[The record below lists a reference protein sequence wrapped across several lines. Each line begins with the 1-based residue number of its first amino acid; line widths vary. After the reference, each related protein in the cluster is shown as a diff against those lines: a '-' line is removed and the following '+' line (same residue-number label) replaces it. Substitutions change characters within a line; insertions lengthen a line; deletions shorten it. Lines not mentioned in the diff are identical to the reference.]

1 MAQADGVVAN
11 GSGASVRAD
20 INNQLAAV
28 FTTHSGA
35 TAPATTYA
43 YQFWAD
49 TTASKLKIRNS
60 ANSDWVVLRDLD
72 GGFDAADGTASAP
85 GIKFAS
91 DPDTGIIRPT
101 DNAIAFVTNAVER
114 FRLGLTSDTS
124 PQQAFMWNTT
134 KLPVTNQEA
143 DAGFVIDTSGKC
155 LIGQHNRNPFTINR
169 TGNDGNLTSYMQ
181 DGVQEGSM
189 NVSGTTVFLSGAHLS
204 RWSQLENGAERI
216 QILRGSVM
224 SNLNQMCVWGDENN
238 EQLNRTKVSDVEGDA
253 NVAGVFDTWDDD
265 DTVYTKDFYIAM
277 TGDNIIRIAQ
287 GTTVERGDLLMSA
300 GDGTAKPQGD
310 DIVRSK
316 TVAKVT
322 STEVALTH
330 PDGSYCVPCVL
341 MAC

>member
-143 DAGFVIDTSGKC
+143 DAGFVMSQITRDQQGRLTIGGQSAAELADAYGTPLYVYSGE
-155 LIGQHNRNPFTINR
+155 GFVSHFMR
-169 TGNDGNLTSYMQ
+169 TES
-181 DGVQEGSM
+181 
-189 NVSGTTVFLSGAHLS
+189 F
-204 RWSQLENGAERI
+204 
-216 QILRGSVM
+216 
-224 SNLNQMCVWGDENN
+224 
-238 EQLNRTKVSDVEGDA
+238 
-253 NVAGVFDTWDDD
+253 
-265 DTVYTKDFYIAM
+265 
-277 TGDNIIRIAQ
+277 IRVI
-287 GTTVERGDLLMSA
+287 
-300 GDGTAKPQGD
+300 K
-310 DIVRSK
+310 I
-316 TVAKVT
+316 
-322 STEVALTH
+322 
-330 PDGSYCVPCVL
+330 C
-341 MAC
+341 

>member
-11 GSGASVRAD
+11 GSGAAVRAD

-49 TTASKLKIRNS
+49 TTAGKLKIRNS

-72 GGFDAADGTASAP
+72 GGFDAADGTSSAP
-85 GIKFAS
+85 SIKFAS
-91 DPDTGIIRPT
+91 DTDTGIFRPAANSIGIAT
-101 DNAIAFVTNAVER
+101 DAVER
-114 FRLGLTSDTS
+114 VRIGLSTDTS

-134 KLPVTNQEA
+134 KLPITSQQA
-143 DAGFVIDTSGKC
+143 DAGFFIDAQGKC

-169 TGNDGNLTSYMQ
+169 TGNDGNITSYMQ

-204 RWSQLENGAERI
+204 RWSQLENNAERI

-253 NVAGVFDTWDDD
+253 NVAGVFDMWDND

-310 DIVRSK
+310 DIIRSK
-316 TVAKVT
+316 TIAKVI
-322 STEVALTH
+322 STEVTLTH